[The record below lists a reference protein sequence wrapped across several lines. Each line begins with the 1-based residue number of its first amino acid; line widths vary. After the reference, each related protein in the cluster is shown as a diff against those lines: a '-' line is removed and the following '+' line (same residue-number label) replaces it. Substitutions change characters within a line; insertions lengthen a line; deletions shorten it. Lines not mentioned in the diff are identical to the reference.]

1 MGKPLDTDLR
11 RRVVAAIEDGMSTGA
26 AAERFAVSKAA
37 AGAWARLKRA
47 TGDVLPKPQGSGFGS
62 VLDPYTDF
70 IDRLIAADKDITL
83 AEIAEQLGETHGLH
97 VVPSTIWYFLDRRGI
112 TYKKCMVRPVIARDI
127 GYRLT
132 KNSLH
137 KCIRPLASGLL
148 LQPGHDEI
156 RARRFQINTRA
167 GSPVFYTGFTPC
179 RSTVSSSSS
188 RASQSV
194 GAIDLS

>member
-70 IDRLIAADKDITL
+70 IDGLIAADKDITL

-112 TYKKCMVRPVIARDI
+112 TYKK
-127 GYRLT
+127 
-132 KNSLH
+132 N
-137 KCIRPLASGLL
+137 
-148 LQPGHDEI
+148 
-156 RARRFQINTRA
+156 RAR
-167 GSPVFYTGFTPC
+167 G
-179 RSTVSSSSS
+179 
-188 RASQSV
+188 
-194 GAIDLS
+194 

>member
-11 RRVVAAIEDGMSTGA
+11 RRVVAAIEDGMPTAA

-70 IDRLIAADKDITL
+70 IDGLISADKDITL

-112 TYKKCMVRPVIARDI
+112 TFKKKPRTQLSRNAPMSCWRVKPGLTTSWISTPSVWFLSTRQGPQRRWHARV
-127 GYRLT
+127 
-132 KNSLH
+132 
-137 KCIRPLASGLL
+137 A
-148 LQPGHDEI
+148 
-156 RARRFQINTRA
+156 ARFAANAA
-167 GSPVFYTGFTPC
+167 GRPC
-179 RSTVSSSSS
+179 RTGIG
-188 RASQSV
+188 RQPP
-194 GAIDLS
+194 LSAL

>member
-1 MGKPLDTDLR
+1 LGKPLDTDLR
-11 RRVVAAIEDGMSTGA
+11 RRVVAAIEGGMSTGA

-70 IDRLIAADKDITL
+70 IDGLIAADKDITL

-112 TYKKCMVRPVIARDI
+112 TFK
-127 GYRLT
+127 
-132 KNSLH
+132 KNSPRL
-137 KCIRPLASGLL
+137 
-148 LQPGHDEI
+148 
-156 RARRFQINTRA
+156 RA
-167 GSPVFYTGFTPC
+167 G
-179 RSTVSSSSS
+179 
-188 RASQSV
+188 AS
-194 GAIDLS
+194 